1 MLNSNRPLAAQ
12 QRLPRYEYDQ
22 PDQVPQAISLRAAH
36 SAGEYSDLRL
46 RYYFMHKWKWSL
58 GLSITSLVLAIGM
71 SAFGA
76 REYEVDHRLAGGRPF
91 NGFDLSS
98 ITRISD
104 APSFAF
110 FAKGGNHTAC
120 TTAFAMELLQSEI

>member
-1 MLNSNRPLAAQ
+1 
-12 QRLPRYEYDQ
+12 
-22 PDQVPQAISLRAAH
+22 
-36 SAGEYSDLRL
+36 
-46 RYYFMHKWKWSL
+46 MHKWKWSL